1 VIAAVPQCGTAFVAY
16 GVNLPTRAKSESKT
30 PTKRLIFFA
39 AILSLW
45 ILAVCFRLVYMQVWH
60 YGEWEQRAS
69 RQQSRTI
76 NVEPRRGVIYDRNG
90 SELAMSIYVDSIFAV
105 PSEIPDAESAA
116 SILGN
121 VLHADPQDI
130 LARMKA
136 SRNFAWVMR
145 KVDADTSQRVHN
157 LNLKGVYF
165 RKEPKRF
172 YPRRELASQT
182 LGYVGLDDE
191 GLGGIELEFNDDLQG
206 IPGRELISV
215 DARRRFFGRVERQ
228 PEPGQNIVLTLD
240 STIQYIA
247 EKELAQGL
255 QDTKAIAGT
264 VVVQNPRTGE
274 ILALANFPT
283 FNPNVFNQVPK
294 EALKNRAV
302 SDVYE
307 PGSVFKTVTYSSAIE
322 EHLVKPEDR
331 IDCQNGSINV
341 FGMQIHD
348 HERLGMITAAE
359 AYAHSSDVAAIKV
372 GMRLGDQRFAS
383 YIKAYGFGAQTG
395 IELPGETRGLSKPA
409 SRWSKVS
416 IGAISMGQEIGVT
429 PVQVIS
435 MVSTIANDGVYTPPR
450 IVAGELP
457 PNAGPKQVVFH
468 PAQQRRVISPETA
481 VTMKKMME
489 GVVLFGTA
497 RRAMLE
503 GYSVAGKTGTA
514 QKVDPK
520 TGTYS
525 KTKYI
530 ASFVGFAPVNE
541 PALTIAVILDSAEGL
556 HQGGQVCAPVWRR
569 IAQQVLEYMHVPH
582 DVETKN
588 DAKRQALIASAKDS
602 DVSDEASDHLGTPL
616 VMNDT
621 DTASAT
627 AEGSKP
633 ASASPANAAKDAQ
646 VKEASLRQSAD
657 TLSVAVSASTS
668 QPGVAVPETVP
679 PAGNGTAI
687 LDVNGGVVV
696 PSFVGKTLRSA
707 VESAQQTGVEIS
719 IVGGGIAR
727 EQFPAPGSHLP
738 AGQRVTVRFSR

>member
-1 VIAAVPQCGTAFVAY
+1 MRTKPESKIPANRLILFAAV
-16 GVNLPTRAKSESKT
+16 
-30 PTKRLIFFA
+30 
-39 AILSLW
+39 LSFW
-45 ILAVCFRLVYMQVWH
+45 ILAVCFRLIQMQVLQ
-60 YGEWEQRAS
+60 YGDWQQRAL

-76 NVEPRRGVIYDRNG
+76 NVEARRGVIYDRNG

-105 PSEIPDAESAA
+105 PSEIPDAESTA

-121 VLHADPQDI
+121 ILNTDPEDI

-145 KVDADTSQRVHN
+145 KIDADTSQRVRN
-157 LNLKGVYF
+157 LNLKGIYF

-172 YPRRELASQT
+172 YPQRELASQV
-182 LGYVGLDDE
+182 LGYVGTDDE
-191 GLGGIELEFNDDLQG
+191 GLGGIELGFNDDLQG

-215 DARRRFFGRVERQ
+215 DARRKFFGRVERQ
-228 PEPGQNIVLTLD
+228 PEPGQNLVLTID
-240 STIQYIA
+240 STVQYIA
-247 EKELAQGL
+247 EKELAQGI
-255 QDTKAIAGT
+255 QNTKAIAGT

-274 ILALANFPT
+274 ILALANYPT

-294 EALKNRAV
+294 MSLKNHAV

-307 PGSVFKTVTYSSAIE
+307 PGSVFKIVTYSAAIE
-322 EHLVKPEDR
+322 QHLTRPDEL
-331 IDCQNGSINV
+331 IDCQNGAINV
-341 FGMQIHD
+341 FGMRIRD
-348 HERLGMITAAE
+348 HEKLGTISVAQAL
-359 AYAHSSDVAAIKV
+359 AHSSDVAAIKV
-372 GMRLGDQRFAS
+372 GMRLGDERFDH
-383 YIKAYGFGAQTG
+383 YIRAYGFGAQTG
-395 IELPGETRGLSKPA
+395 IELPGETRGLAKPA

-429 PVQVIS
+429 PVQVVS
-435 MVSTIANDGVYTPPR
+435 MISTIANDGVYTPPR

-457 PNAGPKQVVFH
+457 PNAGPKPVVFH
-468 PAQQRRVISPETA
+468 PAQQRRVVSSDTA
-481 VTMKKMME
+481 VQMKKMME

-569 IAQQVLEYMHVPH
+569 IAQQVLEYMRVPH
-582 DVETKN
+582 DLEVKP
-588 DAKRQALIASAKDS
+588 DPKRQALMASAKAA
-602 DVSDEASDHLGTPL
+602 DVDESSDHLGAPMM
-616 VMNDT
+616 MNDT
-621 DTASAT
+621 DNSTAA
-627 AEGSKP
+627 ADANQIAAP
-633 ASASPANAAKDAQ
+633 ASGTTDAQ
-646 VKEASLRQSAD
+646 VKEAALQPGD
-657 TLSVAVSASTS
+657 TLPSATPTMSDALS
-668 QPGVAVPETVP
+668 GGQS
-679 PAGNGTAI
+679 PAPANGTAI
-687 LDVNGGVVV
+687 VDVNGGTAV

-707 VESAQQTGVEIS
+707 VESAQQQGVEIS
-719 IVGGGIAR
+719 IVGTGIAR
-727 EQFPAPGSHLP
+727 EQFPPPGAHLTS
-738 AGQRVTVRFSR
+738 GQRVTVRFSR